1 MKTNKDGKTKGVGFG
16 IRLAVLEIGVA
27 LIALISILALIFA
40 LVDINSSSLVFS
52 LDKGATIIGLVVSA
66 AGLVVTAYFVVLA
79 VNAYSYVKKIY
90 ELVELSETFEEEYH
104 KQKNILERA
113 AKFYVNY
120 IAEDISERIDEANA
134 MVSPADRAAGDV
146 DSKKREEILLARR
159 KEYRIKRAKLSI
171 QFPDLDDELFNKL
184 IIELGALGG
193 ESDLDEMLKYK
204 QNVTDSGRLAL
215 LNDVISQME
224 RRLHSPASPSS
235 ADPATPVPTP
245 PSTQPSQPSSRR
257 KGFLCLRRNSKQ

>member
-1 MKTNKDGKTKGVGFG
+1 MKANRDGKTKGVGPG

-27 LIALISILALIFA
+27 VIAFISILALIFA
-40 LVDINSSSLVFS
+40 LVDIDSSSLVFS

-90 ELVELSETFEEEYH
+90 ELVELSDTFKEEYQ
-104 KQKNILERA
+104 KQKSIFERA
-113 AKFYVNY
+113 TKFYVNY
-120 IAEDISERIDEANA
+120 IAEEISERIDEANA
-134 MVSPADRAAGDV
+134 MVSQADRTVDDV
-146 DSKKREEILLARR
+146 DNKKAEEILLARR

-184 IIELGALGG
+184 IIELGELGG

-204 QNVTDSGRLAL
+204 GTVTDTGRLAL

-224 RRLHSPASPSS
+224 RRLHSPTPPNP
-235 ADPATPVPTP
+235 ADPATLVPTTP
-245 PSTQPSQPSSRR
+245 TTQTSRPTSKR
-257 KGFLCLRRNSKQ
+257 KGLFNWWKKS